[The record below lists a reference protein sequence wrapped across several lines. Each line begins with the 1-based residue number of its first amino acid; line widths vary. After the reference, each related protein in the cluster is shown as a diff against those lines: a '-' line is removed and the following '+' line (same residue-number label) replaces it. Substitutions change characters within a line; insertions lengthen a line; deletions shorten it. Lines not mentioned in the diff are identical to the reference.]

1 MKSLNSV
8 IFKNSIR
15 RDERI
20 GKTSNEK
27 LFSAV
32 SFLVVFAFFSLI
44 MIGVS
49 KYVTRKLDEFEQT
62 YAFVNILLLVNFFVL
77 FTKSIFESLNI
88 LYFSKDLK
96 ILLRMPLKPI
106 SILHS
111 KLINMVISEYLTEI
125 LMLAIPMIVYGRFV
139 GVRPIVLFVYDRN
152 STSFTNYSY
161 YDNIFYYCSYYEIY
175 KCDQK

>member
-49 KYVTRKLDEFEQT
+49 KYVTIKLDEFEQT
-62 YAFVNILLLVNFFVL
+62 YAFVNILLFLH
-77 FTKSIFESLNI
+77 
-88 LYFSKDLK
+88 YK
-96 ILLRMPLKPI
+96 II
-106 SILHS
+106 I
-111 KLINMVISEYLTEI
+111 
-125 LMLAIPMIVYGRFV
+125 
-139 GVRPIVLFVYDRN
+139 
-152 STSFTNYSY
+152 
-161 YDNIFYYCSYYEIY
+161 
-175 KCDQK
+175 